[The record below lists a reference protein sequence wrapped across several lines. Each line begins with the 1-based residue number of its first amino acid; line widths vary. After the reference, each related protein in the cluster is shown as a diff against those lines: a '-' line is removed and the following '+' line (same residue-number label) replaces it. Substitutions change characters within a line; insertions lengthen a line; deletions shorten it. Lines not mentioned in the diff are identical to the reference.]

1 MKKQLDRIEAKLDEI
16 LRVEN
21 RLLKNTANVNGS
33 KGLLQTIQAWYD
45 SKNGVCLSERAEL
58 VYDGTQSIKPAQ
70 DMIINNLAS
79 EPDWSKAPEWAEWFQ
94 ICKSGNGFWNEDEP
108 VFNESFG
115 EWVLQGS
122 EHFQHAGVFDSK
134 DYQNSLRRRPKSE
147 QVNITASL
155 NVDTDG
161 YLAGKKSF
169 ISAYVDLLLARMAKE
184 GRFSKD
190 VLAVYALETI
200 KIFDVVLVTNVE
212 DDSNYFAIPTHK
224 WMDNGCYFFNA
235 LRPRDDGAL
244 ETEFWEGPFYVSDFI
259 MRPITEPEAVEFR
272 KAMEAVYG

>member
-16 LRVEN
+16 LRVET

-33 KGLLQTIQAWYD
+33 KGLLQTIQAW
-45 SKNGVCLSERAEL
+45 SGSTNGVCLSERGEL

-70 DMIINNLAS
+70 DIIINNLPS
-79 EPDWSKAPEWAEWFQ
+79 EPDWSTAPEWAQWFAIDDDGEGYWFSFKPQ
-94 ICKSGNGFWNEDEP
+94 IIDGTWGGMVNDDDKAMFEG
-108 VFNESFG
+108 VFNNKNWQS
-115 EWVLQGS
+115 
-122 EHFQHAGVFDSK
+122 
-134 DYQNSLRRRPKSE
+134 SLRQRPKSE

-184 GRFSKD
+184 ERFRGD
-190 VLAVYALETI
+190 EEEPFFVN
-200 KIFDVVLVTNVE
+200 DVVTVDLITGDKCFGVVATTHNPCRI
-212 DDSNYFAIPTHK
+212 AISHSISK
-224 WMDNGCYFFNA
+224 QHGRW
-235 LRPRDDGAL
+235 LRQPLLGLDAN
-244 ETEFWEGPFYVSDFI
+244 FVKI
-259 MRPITEPEAVEFR
+259 RPITELEALEFR